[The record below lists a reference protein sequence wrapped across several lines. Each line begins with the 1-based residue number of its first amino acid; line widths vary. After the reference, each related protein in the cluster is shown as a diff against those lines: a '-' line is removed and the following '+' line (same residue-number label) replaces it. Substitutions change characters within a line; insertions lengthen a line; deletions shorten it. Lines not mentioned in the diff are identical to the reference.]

1 MLKDKIVLVTGAS
14 RGVGRGVA
22 HELGIA
28 GATVYVTGRSRDGS
42 ATTDDLP
49 GTIDEAAASTEQLAQ
64 THSPRF
70 VGRAVVALASD
81 PNVMVRTSRVFFSHG
96 FVEDKDVMFRIYKN
110 QDHSERSW
118 AKRVHVPLLLMFGR
132 REKE

>member
-1 MLKDKIVLVTGAS
+1 MLKDKIVLVSGAS

-49 GTIDEAAASTEQLAQ
+49 GTIDEAAASPEQLAQ

-118 AKRVHVPLLLMFGR
+118 AR
-132 REKE
+132 RSCAAVVYVW